1 LEGLTLLLKHLRA
14 DGGTYERRNMAEGS
28 LIGKLDSALNHL
40 RVIEREKNE
49 AIARAAGLEQEIKEL
64 RGLISVAESKAEEI
78 LKGMPMGAGSK
89 PADVSYS
96 QPVSAPPPV
105 ETKPPAPSTS
115 FQDFSDK
122 GPIQNPSDTR
132 RRYTQVF

>member
-1 LEGLTLLLKHLRA
+1 
-14 DGGTYERRNMAEGS
+14 MAEGS

-40 RVIEREKNE
+40 RVVERERNE
-49 AIARAAGLEQEIKEL
+49 AVARATALEQEIKEL

-78 LKGMPMGAGSK
+78 LKGMPMGAGSS
-89 PADVSYS
+89 PAEVSYP

-105 ETKPPAPSTS
+105 EVKPPAPS
-115 FQDFSDK
+115 FQDFSEK
-122 GPIQNPSDTR
+122 APLQNPAETR

>member
-1 LEGLTLLLKHLRA
+1 
-14 DGGTYERRNMAEGS
+14 MAEGS

-40 RVIEREKNE
+40 RVIERERNE
-49 AIARAAGLEQEIKEL
+49 AVARAAALEQEIKEL

-78 LKGMPMGAGSK
+78 LKGIPMGAGSK

-105 ETKPPAPSTS
+105 EVKPPAPS
-115 FQDFSDK
+115 FQDFSEK
-122 GPIQNPSDTR
+122 APLQNPAETR

>member
-1 LEGLTLLLKHLRA
+1 
-14 DGGTYERRNMAEGS
+14 MAEGS

-40 RVIEREKNE
+40 RMVEREKNE
-49 AIARAAGLEQEIKEL
+49 AVARAAALEQEIKEL

-78 LKGMPMGAGSK
+78 LKGMPMGSGSK
-89 PADVSYS
+89 PADVSYP
-96 QPVSAPPPV
+96 QPVSTPPPV

-115 FQDFSDK
+115 FQDFSEK
-122 GPIQNPSDTR
+122 APLQNPSDTR

>member
-1 LEGLTLLLKHLRA
+1 MEGLTLLLKHLRA
-14 DGGTYERRNMAEGS
+14 DGGMYERRDMAEGS

-40 RVIEREKNE
+40 RMVERDKNE
-49 AIARAAGLEQEIKEL
+49 AVARAAALEQEIKEL

-78 LKGMPMGAGSK
+78 LKGIPMGAAAK

-105 ETKPPAPSTS
+105 EVKPPAPSTQ

-122 GPIQNPSDTR
+122 APLQNPAETR